1 MAVQKRGIMKTYSRF
16 IFAPLILSALPLAMA
31 VSAQERS
38 ASRLATTTKQQ
49 PSAVRETRATTK
61 ATPTPTP
68 NPRIKLPSKIPT
80 EASLPDVFRDRQRPQ
95 QYYPYPPMPNLIG
108 VELRKAESAVRQI
121 QPNARLSEQEGKY
134 TNSYGPG
141 VVVNQSPQAGAFLKP
156 GVQVILYYN
165 PKPPPPVYSRMP
177 NLIGLD
183 GKAAVSKLS
192 SDAPGVQWKVQQADA
207 YFPNYQAG
215 AVVSQ
220 LPVAGTELRPG
231 ISAVIYLN
239 PQLTVRRMPNVVGM
253 NARSATQTLRQ
264 ETPDIPYQYEIA
276 PRNDPNYVEG
286 IVVSQYPAA
295 GTELRQ
301 GIKIVMSLNPRP
313 APPPP
318 GARTLVVVPDV
329 RKKELTEAIGL
340 LGAAQLN
347 VGAVTK
353 KDPNETADS
362 VLEQQ
367 PLPGQQ
373 VAVASRID
381 LVIGKEAE
389 TGGLIKEALK
399 ILGVIALGFFAFL
412 TGRLWRRF
420 GSKPGEARANSNA
433 LKIPPDHEPPPPA
446 PTLTF
451 RSIVNASSS
460 EFAASTELQTSF
472 ALRFQ
477 PKADWGRQ
485 YITHTGGQIAAESEE
500 L

>member
-1 MAVQKRGIMKTYSRF
+1 M
-16 IFAPLILSALPLAMA
+16 
-31 VSAQERS
+31 
-38 ASRLATTTKQQ
+38 
-49 PSAVRETRATTK
+49 
-61 ATPTPTP
+61 
-68 NPRIKLPSKIPT
+68 
-80 EASLPDVFRDRQRPQ
+80 PDVIRGRQRPKS
-95 QYYPYPPMPNLIG
+95 YYPYPPMPNLIG
-108 VELRKAESAVRQI
+108 AQLRKAESMVLQI

-134 TNSYGPG
+134 TNSYEPG
-141 VVVNQSPQAGAFLKP
+141 VVVNQSPQAGAFLTP
-156 GVQVILYYN
+156 GVQVMLYYN

-192 SDAPGVQWKVQQADA
+192 SDAPGLQWKVQQADA
-207 YFPNYQAG
+207 YTPNYRVG

-220 LPVAGTELRPG
+220 SPGAETELRPG
-231 ISAVIYLN
+231 VSAVIYLN
-239 PQLTVRRMPNVVGM
+239 PQQAVRIMPNVVGL
-253 NARSATQTLRQ
+253 NAGSATQTLRQ

-276 PRNDPNYVEG
+276 PRNNPNYVEG

-313 APPPP
+313 APQP

-340 LGAAQLN
+340 LREAQLN

-353 KDPNETADS
+353 KDPNETANS

-381 LVIGKEAE
+381 LVIGEQPE
-389 TGGLIKEALK
+389 TGGLIKGALK

-412 TGRLWRRF
+412 TGRLWKRF
-420 GSKPGEARANSNA
+420 GSKPGEERANSNT
-433 LKIPPDHEPPPPA
+433 LKVPHDDEPPPPA

-451 RSIVNASSS
+451 RSVMNASSS
-460 EFAASTELQTSF
+460 EFAASTELRTSF

-485 YITHTGGQIAAESEE
+485 YISHTGGLTAAESEE

>member
-1 MAVQKRGIMKTYSRF
+1 
-16 IFAPLILSALPLAMA
+16 
-31 VSAQERS
+31 
-38 ASRLATTTKQQ
+38 
-49 PSAVRETRATTK
+49 
-61 ATPTPTP
+61 
-68 NPRIKLPSKIPT
+68 
-80 EASLPDVFRDRQRPQ
+80 
-95 QYYPYPPMPNLIG
+95 MPNLIG
-108 VELRKAESAVRQI
+108 AQLRKAESTVLQI
-121 QPNARLSEQEGKY
+121 QPNARLSEQEGEY

-156 GVQVILYYN
+156 GVQVILYCN
-165 PKPPPPVYSRMP
+165 PKPPPVYSRMP

-192 SDAPGVQWKVQQADA
+192 SDAPGLQWKVQQAEA
-207 YFPNYQAG
+207 YIPNYRVG

-220 LPVAGTELRPG
+220 SPVAETELRPG
-231 ISAVIYLN
+231 VSAAIYLN
-239 PQLTVRRMPNVVGM
+239 PQPTVRRMPKVVGL
-253 NARSATQTLRQ
+253 NEGSATQTLRQ
-264 ETPDIPYQYEIA
+264 ETPDIPYQFEIA
-276 PRNDPNYVEG
+276 PRNNPNYVEG
-286 IVVSQYPAA
+286 IVVSQHPAA
-295 GTELRQ
+295 GTELGQ

-313 APPPP
+313 AAAPPP
-318 GARTLVVVPDV
+318 GARTLVAVPDV

-340 LGAAQLN
+340 LREAQLN

-353 KDPNETADS
+353 KDPKETANS

-381 LVIGKEAE
+381 LVIGGQPE
-389 TGGLIKEALK
+389 TGGLIKDALK

-420 GSKPGEARANSNA
+420 GSKPGEGRANSDT
-433 LKIPPDHEPPPPA
+433 LKIPHDDKPPPA

-451 RSIVNASSS
+451 RSIMNTSSS

-477 PKADWGRQ
+477 PRADWGRQ
-485 YITHTGGQIAAESEE
+485 YISHTGGLTAAESEE